1 MAKNS
6 TNSNF
11 DDVRVEYKA
20 LIATEFQ
27 EALSTQLMKQ
37 ATETFSLQRYS
48 FMIANESQLNEIS
61 DLLSHGYHKN
71 NVLPPIFGVPKN
83 VLKSVFANF
92 LRPSIEN
99 GRCFIIIDNNTPD
112 KEIVATTCMDDF
124 YDSDSSGALSDNPL
138 SQFLGSSNQ
147 SNLTHWIE
155 ILTIDLGQ
163 SKLDELGNG
172 KYGSLCHGRFG
183 CKKDSV
189 NNKWL
194 ILIFVLMLQDL
205 MYNYCNYK
213 YIFGEPTHEGTFKFA
228 KTFNSIVWKSIDFS
242 NFTFKDGININYY
255 FDKFSKENN
264 SNQTQIEK
272 MKKRCKIQLAF
283 SDKKT
288 FQKVVAMLTTTVLK
302 SKM

>member
-1 MAKNS
+1 M
-6 TNSNF
+6 
-11 DDVRVEYKA
+11 
-20 LIATEFQ
+20 
-27 EALSTQLMKQ
+27 
-37 ATETFSLQRYS
+37 
-48 FMIANESQLNEIS
+48 NEIS
-61 DLLSHGYHKN
+61 HLLSHGYHN
-71 NVLPPIFGVPKN
+71 NNILPPIFGVSQK
-83 VLKSVFANF
+83 VLKPIFGNF

-99 GRCFIIIDNNTPD
+99 GRCFIVIDNNTPD

-124 YDSDSSGALSDNPL
+124 YDSDSSGALSDNEL
-138 SQFLGSSNQ
+138 SQFLGSSTQENSQ
-147 SNLTHWIE
+147 HVIHMIE
-155 ILTIDLGQ
+155 ILSIDLGK

-172 KYGSLCHGRFG
+172 EYGTLCHGRFG

-189 NNKWL
+189 NSKWL
-194 ILIFVLMLQDL
+194 ILTFVLMLQDL

-213 YIFGEPTHEGTFKFA
+213 YVFGEPAHEGTFKFA
-228 KTFNSIVWKSIDFS
+228 KILNSVVWNSIDFS

-255 FDKFSKENN
+255 FDKFIKENN

-288 FQKVVAMLTTTVLK
+288 FQKVVAMLTGTILK